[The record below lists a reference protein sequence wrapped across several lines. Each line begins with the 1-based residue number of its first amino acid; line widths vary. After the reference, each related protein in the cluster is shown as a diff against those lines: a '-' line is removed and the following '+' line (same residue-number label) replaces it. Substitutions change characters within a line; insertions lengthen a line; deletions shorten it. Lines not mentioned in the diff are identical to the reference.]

1 MSYNREENF
10 ARIGIW
16 IVTIGS
22 IIYAIY
28 YYSISK
34 FGHTT
39 IFWIIFAVAMII
51 FSINMEA
58 VNKDADKKN
67 QVVHR

>member
-16 IVTIGS
+16 IVAIGS
-22 IIYAIY
+22 IISAIY

-34 FGHTT
+34 FGYTT
-39 IFWIIFAVAMII
+39 LFWIIFAVAMII
-51 FSINMEA
+51 FSINMET
-58 VNKDADKKN
+58 VNKNVDEK
-67 QVVHR
+67 